1 MPPNRP
7 SKGQR
12 HPSVT
17 GTVVAIF
24 SCPAGAAPMT
34 AVTEVTLEAGKGI
47 AGDRYALGTGTFSK
61 KHVHKADAEV
71 TLIEAEEIERFNA
84 EQELAIGLGEPR
96 RNIVTRGIRLND
108 LVGSQFRIG
117 DALLEGIRLCEPCA
131 HLAGLVTPRVLPG
144 LVHRAGLRARI
155 VTSGIVRP
163 GDAIASQRWAR

>member
-1 MPPNRP
+1 M
-7 SKGQR
+7 
-12 HPSVT
+12 T

-24 SCPAGAAPMT
+24 SCSAGAAPMT
-34 AVTEVTLEAGKGI
+34 AVTQATLEAGNGI
-47 AGDRYALGTGTFSK
+47 VGDRYALGTGTFSNK
-61 KHVHKADAEV
+61 DVHKADTEV

-84 EQELAIGLGEPR
+84 GQQLAIGLGEPR

-108 LVGSQFRIG
+108 LVGSQFHIG

-131 HLAGLVTPRVLPG
+131 HLASLVTPVVLPG

-163 GDAIASQRWAR
+163 GDAVANQRA